1 MKGKALKIVN
11 LILAV
16 FLALFSV
23 GYAFAWFATSTSQKS
38 GVTGSAGAYFASGSG
53 TEADPFVITNAQHLS
68 NLAALQAAGK
78 LQQKYY
84 FELGNDI
91 DMSGRVVP
99 PIGTADN
106 PFMGDFDG
114 NGHTVSG
121 LVVSTN
127 KSVLINRD
135 VYSGVAFSNFVGM
148 FGRTG
153 KGSDIR
159 NFILNNP
166 VVEAAS
172 EDATEDATEGATY
185 AAEEGQG
192 YIVLGE
198 GEDNSK
204 QVSRAVG
211 LAVGYIE
218 HRASSIGVIGGVI
231 SAPRSGYNTF
241 NGIIGA
247 MSEEAGNSYDLGSD
261 GNLGTIGNVGYF
273 IPDIFSAAATED
285 GKAPES
291 GGAQVLFK
299 DNSTQPNMKK
309 DKMLVSDNGAM
320 CADGTSAIPM
330 DYADSAKYANSQEYI
345 AARWSE
351 DAVFDFS
358 TTRSL
363 GLGVFTFVT
372 GHNYNDGS
380 SAGDMSIRGS
390 ESLDG
395 HGFAYVDS
403 SKTYIRT
410 IDSGSNPKWEGMIRD
425 LDGEYLDGVNDTFDL
440 SWSFRYRAQS
450 RSLGYNRADGETGK
464 LDIIRVNDNMTNA
477 DGGTYSGFES
487 TGKTLSADG
496 SESSYN
502 DGDSFDNFPTNALI
516 FNTVLDNASIFVIH
530 SSSPVYVL
538 QILDGQTL
546 VNRLRFKAAK
556 ELNDSGID
564 FTLYANFEQYAAADA
579 NAASYLES
587 NYGHIDGSYFFMK
600 YDYDILYGTEALY
613 SSDESGNL
621 TVNGAAT
628 KRDVYA
634 ESYTGDQILL
644 NQRQGTDGEMY
655 GGAGLYVMFS
665 DSSNLNIQY
674 VAVTGVA
681 GEESADQ
688 PGIANAAVSGID
700 FIYDG
705 VIITQEPVYSG
716 ATAIDAF
723 AFAVQSGNMYERYAA
738 TATLVYITG
747 NSSAAVILGF
757 VRADGEN
764 RPLNAGYN
772 GVAPLQTGTSAVIA
786 ADDDMNV
793 TVSPDGAVVKG
804 WPN

>member
-78 LQQKYY
+78 LQQKYH

-106 PFMGDFDG
+106 PFIGDFDG

-127 KSVLINRD
+127 KNVLINGD

-153 KGSDIR
+153 EGSDIR

-172 EDATEDATEGATY
+172 EGATY
-185 AAEEGQG
+185 AYPAEEGQG
-192 YIVLGE
+192 NIVLGE
-198 GEDNSK
+198 GNSV
-204 QVSRAVG
+204 QVSQAVG

-231 SAPRSGYNTF
+231 SAPRAGYNTF

-273 IPDIFSAAATED
+273 IPDIFQEAALKDLADTSEN
-285 GKAPES
+285 GK
-291 GGAQVLFK
+291 VLF
-299 DNSTQPNMKK
+299 NNTQSENLVMAGK
-309 DKMLVSDNGAM
+309 KMLVSDNGAM
-320 CADGTSAIPM
+320 SEDGTSAIPM

-363 GLGVFTFVT
+363 GLGVFSFAT
-372 GHNYNDGS
+372 GLEDNH
-380 SAGDMSIRGS
+380 MSIRSSSPLGS
-390 ESLDG
+390 DRS
-395 HGFAYVDS
+395 FY
-403 SKTYIRT
+403 YRT
-410 IDSGSNPKWEGMIRD
+410 RGEGKGIEIPATTEGTEAKWQGMIRNI
-425 LDGEYLDGVNDTFDL
+425 DGSYMTGDQGIGYT
-440 SWSFRYRAQS
+440 FRYRQNS
-450 RSLGYNRADGETGK
+450 GVLDTGDELSILMVDEDKYSTTTTVTDETTGATTEETT
-464 LDIIRVNDNMTNA
+464 ITP
-477 DGGTYSGFES
+477 GFTD
-487 TGKTLSADG
+487 TGKTLSFAD
-496 SESSYN
+496 
-502 DGDSFDNFPTNALI
+502 FPTNALI
-516 FNTVLDNASIFVIH
+516 FNTVIDNASIFAIH
-530 SSSPVYVL
+530 RNGTLYIR

-600 YDYDILYGTEALY
+600 YDYDILYDLNPITAQT
-613 SSDESGNL
+613 SDVSPII
-621 TVNGAAT
+621 T
-628 KRDVYA
+628 RDNTHGSDYA
-634 ESYTGDQILL
+634 GDQIILS
-644 NQRQGTDGEMY
+644 DK
-655 GGAGLYVMFS
+655 GAGLYALYS
-665 DSSNLNIQY
+665 TGDSPDYAY

-705 VIITQEPVYSG
+705 VIITQEAVVQG

-723 AFAVQSGNMYERYAA
+723 SFVTQTGSIFENYIA

-757 VRADGEN
+757 VRSTDGGPLNVGYKIEGQNDLVPSQTSSSAQITADGDI
-764 RPLNAGYN
+764 G
-772 GVAPLQTGTSAVIA
+772 
-786 ADDDMNV
+786 V
-793 TVSPDGAVVKG
+793 TVSTSGAVVTG
-804 WPN
+804 WPNSTATG

>member
-127 KSVLINRD
+127 KNVLINRD

-172 EDATEDATEGATY
+172 EGATY
-185 AAEEGQG
+185 ADSEGRG
-192 YIVLGE
+192 NIVLGE
-198 GEDNSK
+198 GNSVP
-204 QVSRAVG
+204 VSRAVG

-273 IPDIFSAAATED
+273 IPDIFQEAALKDLADTSEN
-285 GKAPES
+285 GK
-291 GGAQVLFK
+291 VLF
-299 DNSTQPNMKK
+299 DNERDANLHTAGG
-309 DKMLVSDNGAM
+309 KMLVSDNGAM
-320 CADGTSAIPM
+320 SEDGTSAIPM

-363 GLGVFTFVT
+363 GLGVFSFAT
-372 GHNYNDGS
+372 GLEDNH
-380 SAGDMSIRGS
+380 MSIRSSSPLGS
-390 ESLDG
+390 DRSFYYRPRG
-395 HGFAYVDS
+395 DS
-403 SKTYIRT
+403 TGTEIPAT
-410 IDSGSNPKWEGMIRD
+410 TEGTEAKWQGMIRNI
-425 LDGEYLDGVNDTFDL
+425 DGSYMTGDQGIEYT
-440 SWSFRYRAQS
+440 FRYRQNS
-450 RSLGYNRADGETGK
+450 DVLGTGDELSILMVDEDKYTETTTVTDETTGATTEETIITPGFTDTGK
-464 LDIIRVNDNMTNA
+464 ILSFA
-477 DGGTYSGFES
+477 D
-487 TGKTLSADG
+487 
-496 SESSYN
+496 
-502 DGDSFDNFPTNALI
+502 FPTNALI
-516 FNTVLDNASIFVIH
+516 FNTVIDNASIFAIH
-530 SSSPVYVL
+530 RNGTLYIR

-587 NYGHIDGSYFFMK
+587 KYGHIDGSYFFMK
-600 YDYDILYGTEALY
+600 YDYDILYDLNPITAQT
-613 SSDESGNL
+613 SDASPII
-621 TVNGAAT
+621 T
-628 KRDVYA
+628 RDNTHGSDYA
-634 ESYTGDQILL
+634 GDQIILS
-644 NQRQGTDGEMY
+644 DK
-655 GGAGLYVMFS
+655 GAGLYALYS
-665 DSSNLNIQY
+665 TGDSPEYAY

-723 AFAVQSGNMYERYAA
+723 AFVVQSGSMYERYVA

-772 GVAPLQTGTSAVIA
+772 GVAPSQKGTSAAIA

-793 TVSPDGAVVKG
+793 TVSPGGAVVTG

>member
-38 GVTGSAGAYFASGSG
+38 GVTGSAGAYFASGLG

-127 KSVLINRD
+127 KNVLINGD

-172 EDATEDATEGATY
+172 EGATY
-185 AAEEGQG
+185 ADPAEEGQG
-192 YIVLGE
+192 SIVLGE
-198 GEDNSK
+198 GNSV
-204 QVSRAVG
+204 QVSQAVG

-231 SAPRSGYNTF
+231 SAPRAGYNTF

-273 IPDIFSAAATED
+273 IPDIFAAAADRDLEKLASN
-285 GKAPES
+285 GN
-291 GGAQVLFK
+291 VLFNRL
-299 DNSTQPNMKK
+299 DGNNRDMKAN
-309 DKMLVSDNGAM
+309 KMLFSSNGITGVPMGYTVEENAAELIKNRWDEN
-320 CADGTSAIPM
+320 AD
-330 DYADSAKYANSQEYI
+330 
-345 AARWSE
+345 R
-351 DAVFDFS
+351 DFS
-358 TTRSL
+358 TNTSL

-372 GHNYNDGS
+372 ATANNYMAVRPENNSLLGKNFNYSRDGVTYTL
-380 SAGDMSIRGS
+380 IREYPEG
-390 ESLDG
+390 EHDG
-395 HGFAYVDS
+395 N
-403 SKTYIRT
+403 TT
-410 IDSGSNPKWEGMIRD
+410 KWEGYVRNI
-425 LDGEYLDGVNDTFDL
+425 DGSYITDATGQATGMTLG
-440 SWSFRYRAQS
+440 WQFRYRGVSGTLGSNNLDLIMVDDDAEGGAQFYDTD
-450 RSLGYNRADGETGK
+450 YNLFSDA
-464 LDIIRVNDNMTNA
+464 N
-477 DGGTYSGFES
+477 S
-487 TGKTLSADG
+487 TFT
-496 SESSYN
+496 
-502 DGDSFDNFPTNALI
+502 NFPTNALV
-516 FNTVLDNASIFVIH
+516 FNTVINNASIFVIH
-530 SSSPVYVL
+530 STNSVYVQ

-556 ELNDSGID
+556 ERGLEHVAEDGTVSYIPD
-564 FTLYANFEQYAAADA
+564 TAVQAYATYEAYATAAGEA
-579 NAASYLES
+579 NASEHLS
-587 NYGHIDGSYFFMK
+587 QNYGHIDGSSFYMK
-600 YDYDILYGTEALY
+600 YDYDILYNTTAISTTATGVIERTA
-613 SSDESGNL
+613 
-621 TVNGAAT
+621 NG
-628 KRDVYA
+628 
-634 ESYTGDQILL
+634 YTGDQIML
-644 NQRQGTDGEMY
+644 NQGT
-655 GGAGLYVMFS
+655 GLYAMFS
-665 DSSNLNIQY
+665 NSDNLNIQY

-681 GEESADQ
+681 GEQSADQ

-723 AFAVQSGNMYERYAA
+723 SFVTQTGSIFENYIA
-738 TATLVYITG
+738 TATLVYITA
-747 NSSAAVILGF
+747 NSSAAIILGF
-757 VRADGEN
+757 VRSTDGGPLNVGYKIEGQNDLVPSQTSSSAQITADGDI
-764 RPLNAGYN
+764 G
-772 GVAPLQTGTSAVIA
+772 
-786 ADDDMNV
+786 V
-793 TVSPDGAVVKG
+793 TVSASGAVVKG

>member
-78 LQQKYY
+78 LQQKSY

-127 KSVLINRD
+127 KNVLINRD

-172 EDATEDATEGATY
+172 EGATY
-185 AAEEGQG
+185 ADSEGRG
-192 YIVLGE
+192 NIVLGE
-198 GEDNSK
+198 GNSVP
-204 QVSRAVG
+204 VSQAVG

-231 SAPRSGYNTF
+231 SAPRTGYNTF

-273 IPDIFSAAATED
+273 IPDIFAAAADRDLEKLASN
-285 GKAPES
+285 GN
-291 GGAQVLFK
+291 VLFNRL
-299 DNSTQPNMKK
+299 DGNNRDMKAN
-309 DKMLVSDNGAM
+309 KMLFSSNGITGVPMGYTVEENAAELIKNRWDEN
-320 CADGTSAIPM
+320 AD
-330 DYADSAKYANSQEYI
+330 
-345 AARWSE
+345 R
-351 DAVFDFS
+351 DFS
-358 TTRSL
+358 TNTSL

-372 GHNYNDGS
+372 ATENNDMAVRPENDSLLGKDFNYSRDGVTYTLIRDYPESGHDEN
-380 SAGDMSIRGS
+380 
-390 ESLDG
+390 
-395 HGFAYVDS
+395 
-403 SKTYIRT
+403 TT
-410 IDSGSNPKWEGMIRD
+410 KWEGYVRNI
-425 LDGEYLDGVNDTFDL
+425 DGSYITDATGEATGMTLG
-440 SWSFRYRAQS
+440 WQFRYR
-450 RSLGYNRADGETGK
+450 GESGK
-464 LDIIRVNDNMTNA
+464 LDSNNLDLIMVDDAAEGGAQFVDTGYDLFSGTN
-477 DGGTYSGFES
+477 S
-487 TGKTLSADG
+487 TFT
-496 SESSYN
+496 
-502 DGDSFDNFPTNALI
+502 NFPTNALV
-516 FNTVLDNASIFVIH
+516 FNTVINNASIFVIH
-530 SSSPVYVL
+530 STNSVYVQ

-564 FTLYANFEQYAAADA
+564 FTQYANFEQYAAADA

-587 NYGHIDGSYFFMK
+587 NYGHIDGTSFYMK
-600 YDYDILYGTEALY
+600 YDYDILYNTTAISTTATGVIKRT
-613 SSDESGNL
+613 N
-621 TVNGAAT
+621 NG
-628 KRDVYA
+628 
-634 ESYTGDQILL
+634 YTGDQIML
-644 NQRQGTDGEMY
+644 NQGT
-655 GGAGLYVMFS
+655 GLYVMFS

-723 AFAVQSGNMYERYAA
+723 AFAVQSGSMYERYVA

-764 RPLNAGYN
+764 RLLNVGYK
-772 GVAPLQTGTSAVIA
+772 GFEPSQTGTSAVIA

-793 TVSPDGAVVKG
+793 TVSSGGAVVTG

>member
-127 KSVLINRD
+127 KNVLINGD

-153 KGSDIR
+153 EGSDIR

-172 EDATEDATEGATY
+172 EGAGATY
-185 AAEEGQG
+185 ADPGEEGTG
-192 YIVLGE
+192 NIVLGE
-198 GEDNSK
+198 GNSV
-204 QVSRAVG
+204 QVSQAVG

-273 IPDIFSAAATED
+273 IPDIFAAAADRDLEKLASN
-285 GKAPES
+285 GN
-291 GGAQVLFK
+291 VLFNRL
-299 DNSTQPNMKK
+299 DGNNRDMKAN
-309 DKMLVSDNGAM
+309 KMLFSSNGITGVPMGYTVEENAAELIKNRWDEN
-320 CADGTSAIPM
+320 AD
-330 DYADSAKYANSQEYI
+330 
-345 AARWSE
+345 R
-351 DAVFDFS
+351 DFS
-358 TTRSL
+358 TNTSL

-372 GHNYNDGS
+372 ATENNDMAVRPENDSLLGKDFNYSRDGVTYTLIRDYPESGHDEN
-380 SAGDMSIRGS
+380 
-390 ESLDG
+390 
-395 HGFAYVDS
+395 
-403 SKTYIRT
+403 TT
-410 IDSGSNPKWEGMIRD
+410 KWEGYVRNI
-425 LDGEYLDGVNDTFDL
+425 DGSYITDATGEATGMTLG
-440 SWSFRYRAQS
+440 WQFRYR
-450 RSLGYNRADGETGK
+450 GESGK
-464 LDIIRVNDNMTNA
+464 LDSNNLDLIMVDDAAEGGAQFVDTGYDLFSGTN
-477 DGGTYSGFES
+477 S
-487 TGKTLSADG
+487 TFT
-496 SESSYN
+496 
-502 DGDSFDNFPTNALI
+502 NFPTNALV
-516 FNTVLDNASIFVIH
+516 FNTVINNASIFVIH
-530 SSSPVYVL
+530 STNSVYVQ

-564 FTLYANFEQYAAADA
+564 FTQYANFEQYAAADA

-587 NYGHIDGSYFFMK
+587 NYGHIDGTSFYMK
-600 YDYDILYGTEALY
+600 YDYDILYDTTAISTTATGVIKRT
-613 SSDESGNL
+613 N
-621 TVNGAAT
+621 NG
-628 KRDVYA
+628 
-634 ESYTGDQILL
+634 YTGDQIML
-644 NQRQGTDGEMY
+644 NQGT
-655 GGAGLYVMFS
+655 GLYVMFS

-723 AFAVQSGNMYERYAA
+723 AFAVQSGSMYERYVA

-764 RPLNAGYN
+764 RPLNAGYK
-772 GVAPLQTGTSAVIA
+772 GVAPSQTGTSAVIA

-793 TVSPDGAVVKG
+793 TVSQDGAVVTG

>member
-68 NLAALQAAGK
+68 NLAALQGAGK

-127 KSVLINRD
+127 KNVLINGD

-153 KGSDIR
+153 EGSDIR

-172 EDATEDATEGATY
+172 EGATY
-185 AAEEGQG
+185 ADPAEEGQG
-192 YIVLGE
+192 SIVLGE
-198 GEDNSK
+198 GNRV

-273 IPDIFSAAATED
+273 IPDIFAAAADRDLEKLASN
-285 GKAPES
+285 GN
-291 GGAQVLFK
+291 VLFNRL
-299 DNSTQPNMKK
+299 DGNNRDMKAN
-309 DKMLVSDNGAM
+309 KMLFSSNGITGVPMGYTVEENAAELIKNRWDEN
-320 CADGTSAIPM
+320 AD
-330 DYADSAKYANSQEYI
+330 
-345 AARWSE
+345 R
-351 DAVFDFS
+351 DFS
-358 TTRSL
+358 TNTSL

-372 GHNYNDGS
+372 ATENNDMAVRPENDSLLGKDFNYSRDGVTYTLIRDYPESGHDEN
-380 SAGDMSIRGS
+380 
-390 ESLDG
+390 
-395 HGFAYVDS
+395 
-403 SKTYIRT
+403 TT
-410 IDSGSNPKWEGMIRD
+410 KWEGYVRNI
-425 LDGEYLDGVNDTFDL
+425 DGSYITDATGEATGMTLG
-440 SWSFRYRAQS
+440 WQFRYR
-450 RSLGYNRADGETGK
+450 GESGK
-464 LDIIRVNDNMTNA
+464 LDSNNLDLIMVDDAAEGGAQFVDTGYDLFSGTN
-477 DGGTYSGFES
+477 S
-487 TGKTLSADG
+487 TFT
-496 SESSYN
+496 
-502 DGDSFDNFPTNALI
+502 NFPTNALV
-516 FNTVLDNASIFVIH
+516 FNTVINNASIFVIH
-530 SSSPVYVL
+530 STNSVYVQ

-564 FTLYANFEQYAAADA
+564 FTQYANFEQYAAADA

-587 NYGHIDGSYFFMK
+587 NYGHIDGTSFYMK
-600 YDYDILYGTEALY
+600 YDYDILYNTTAISTTATGVIKRT
-613 SSDESGNL
+613 N
-621 TVNGAAT
+621 NG
-628 KRDVYA
+628 
-634 ESYTGDQILL
+634 YTGDQIML
-644 NQRQGTDGEMY
+644 NQGT
-655 GGAGLYVMFS
+655 GLYVMFS

-723 AFAVQSGNMYERYAA
+723 AFAVQSGSMYERYVA

-764 RPLNAGYN
+764 RLLNVGYK
-772 GVAPLQTGTSAVIA
+772 GFEPSQTGTSAVIA

-793 TVSPDGAVVKG
+793 TVSSGGAVVTG

>member
-106 PFMGDFDG
+106 PFIGDFDG

-127 KSVLINRD
+127 KNVLINGD

-153 KGSDIR
+153 EGSDIR

-172 EDATEDATEGATY
+172 EGATY
-185 AAEEGQG
+185 ADSEGTG
-192 YIVLGE
+192 NIVLGE
-198 GEDNSK
+198 GNSV
-204 QVSRAVG
+204 QVSQAVG

-273 IPDIFSAAATED
+273 IPDIFAAAADRDLEKLASN
-285 GKAPES
+285 GN
-291 GGAQVLFK
+291 VLFNRL
-299 DNSTQPNMKK
+299 DGNNRDMKAN
-309 DKMLVSDNGAM
+309 KMLFSSNGITGVPMGYTVEENAAELIKNRWDEN
-320 CADGTSAIPM
+320 AD
-330 DYADSAKYANSQEYI
+330 
-345 AARWSE
+345 R
-351 DAVFDFS
+351 DFS
-358 TTRSL
+358 TNTSL

-372 GHNYNDGS
+372 ATENNDMAVRPENDSLLGKDFNYSRDGVTYTLIRDYPESGHDEN
-380 SAGDMSIRGS
+380 
-390 ESLDG
+390 
-395 HGFAYVDS
+395 
-403 SKTYIRT
+403 TT
-410 IDSGSNPKWEGMIRD
+410 KWEGYVRNI
-425 LDGEYLDGVNDTFDL
+425 DGSYITDATGEATGMTLG
-440 SWSFRYRAQS
+440 WQFRYR
-450 RSLGYNRADGETGK
+450 GESGK
-464 LDIIRVNDNMTNA
+464 LDSNNLDLIMVDDAAEGGAQFVDTGYDLFSGTN
-477 DGGTYSGFES
+477 S
-487 TGKTLSADG
+487 TFT
-496 SESSYN
+496 
-502 DGDSFDNFPTNALI
+502 NFPTNALV
-516 FNTVLDNASIFVIH
+516 FNTVINNASIFVIH
-530 SSSPVYVL
+530 STNSVYVQ

-564 FTLYANFEQYAAADA
+564 FTQYANFEQYAAADA

-587 NYGHIDGSYFFMK
+587 NYGHIDGTSFYMK
-600 YDYDILYGTEALY
+600 YDYDILYNTTAISTTATGVIKRT
-613 SSDESGNL
+613 N
-621 TVNGAAT
+621 NG
-628 KRDVYA
+628 
-634 ESYTGDQILL
+634 YTGDQIML
-644 NQRQGTDGEMY
+644 NQGT
-655 GGAGLYVMFS
+655 GLYVMFS

-723 AFAVQSGNMYERYAA
+723 AFAVQSGSMYERYVA

-757 VRADGEN
+757 VRSTDGGPLNVGYKIEGQNDLVPSQTSSSAQITADGDI
-764 RPLNAGYN
+764 G
-772 GVAPLQTGTSAVIA
+772 
-786 ADDDMNV
+786 V
-793 TVSPDGAVVKG
+793 TVSASGAVVTG
-804 WPN
+804 WPNSTATG